1 MKPVLVALAVTLAVQ
16 SLASVAMI
24 APSVVAPVAARDLG
38 LAPQTIGFFASLT
51 YLGAMFSGLAVGGL
65 VVRHGAFAVCQVA
78 VVLAGIG
85 LATGCLG
92 EVAVVPIA
100 AVLIGAAYGLVNPVS
115 SHILARRT
123 PPGMMA
129 LVFSIKQTGVPVGGA
144 IAGAVVP
151 GLLLV
156 LDWRA
161 ALGALAAVCVA
172 AAFAILPARRTL
184 ADAPAP
190 GEAPAA
196 RAPLAL
202 EWRRAIA
209 GMTGPIRLALAH
221 PRLRD
226 LALVSLGYAA
236 VQIVFITYFVSYLN
250 LELGHTLVT
259 AGLVYA
265 LAHGAGVVGRIAWGA
280 IADRWLAPRAT
291 LALLGA
297 LSALCGALTAASS
310 PAWPIAGVAAIAI
323 LFGASA
329 VGWNGVYLA
338 EVARSAPPGQ
348 VGTATGGTQFFT
360 FFGALLGPPLVAAI
374 VWATASYAWGF
385 AFFAIVSVVVAARL
399 FATRPAGGGQ
409 G

>member
-16 SLASVAMI
+16 SLASIAMI
-24 APSVVAPVAARDLG
+24 APSVLAPVAARDLG
-38 LAPQTIGFFASLT
+38 VAPQSIGIFASLT
-51 YLGAMFSGLAVGGL
+51 YLGAMFSGLSVGAL
-65 VVRHGAFAVCQVA
+65 VARRGALAVCQIALVIA
-78 VVLAGIG
+78 AIG
-85 LATGCLG
+85 LTAGCLG
-92 EVAVVPIA
+92 AVAVVPLA
-100 AVLIGAAYGLVNPVS
+100 AILIGVAYGFVNPVG

-129 LVFSIKQTGVPVGGA
+129 LVFSIKQTGVPLGGA

-151 GLLLV
+151 GLLLAF
-156 LDWRA
+156 DWRT
-161 ALGALAAVCVA
+161 ALGAIAAVCVA
-172 AAFAILPARRTL
+172 SVFAILPARRTL
-184 ADAPAP
+184 ADAPAD

-196 RAPLAL
+196 RAPLAF

-209 GMTGPIRLALAH
+209 GMTGPVRLALAH

-226 LALVSLGYAA
+226 LAFVSFGYAA
-236 VQIVFITYFVSYLN
+236 VQIVFITYVVSYLN
-250 LELGHTLVT
+250 LGLGHTLVT

-265 LAHGAGVVGRIAWGA
+265 FAHGAGVVGRITWGA

-297 LSALCGALTAASS
+297 LAALCGALTASASD
-310 PAWPIAGVAAIAI
+310 AWPIAGIAAIAI

-338 EVARSAPPGQ
+338 EVARSAPAGQ

-360 FFGALLGPPLVAAI
+360 FFGALLGPPLFAAI

-385 AFFAIVSVVVAARL
+385 AFFALVSATVAARL
-399 FATRPAGGGQ
+399 LAARPAGRG
-409 G
+409 